1 MKTLIS
7 LCKQLQLSST
17 AESISTAC
25 DQAQRQ
31 QPSYV
36 EFLTELLSRE
46 HEARSERRAK
56 QRIKEAKFPLVKT
69 LESFDFTKAPDLPET
84 KIRMLAQGDYIDKAE
99 PIIFIGEPGTGKT
112 HLATALGYCAA
123 LQGRSVKFITA
134 SRLANLLI
142 EAKDQRWLSLLTQR
156 FQRYQVLILDE
167 LGYLPLAKTDAEL
180 LFQILSQRHEKY
192 PIIITTNLPFSEWT
206 SIFTDP
212 RLCMAL
218 IDRITHRAH
227 IIETGSCSIRFK
239 QTLANLDKLK
249 AKQETLAM
257 T

>member
-7 LCKQLQLSST
+7 LCKQLQLSFT
-17 AESISTAC
+17 AESIATAC
-25 DQAQRQ
+25 EQAQRQ
-31 QPSYV
+31 QPSYI

-46 HEARSERRAK
+46 HEARLEKRAK

-69 LESFDFTKAPDLPET
+69 LESFDFTKTPDLPEA
-84 KIRMLAQGDYIDKAE
+84 KIRSLAQGDYIDKAE

-123 LQGRSVKFITA
+123 LQGRCVKFITA
-134 SRLANLLI
+134 SRLTNLLI

-206 SIFTDP
+206 SIFTDS

-227 IIETGSCSIRFK
+227 IIETGGSSIRFK
-239 QTLANLDKLK
+239 QTLDNLNKLK
-249 AKQETLAM
+249 IKQEECIS
-257 T
+257 